1 MGDLSRGTEVWLDY
15 ACTLKVKVTG
25 LANGLDVRCD
35 RREETG

>member
-1 MGDLSRGTEVWLDY
+1 MGHPRRGPEMWRDY

-35 RREETG
+35 RGEETG

>member
-1 MGDLSRGTEVWLDY
+1 MSDPRKGTEVWLDY

-35 RREETG
+35 RKTG